1 MNNELRYSFY
11 HFKKTLIRLAL
22 MVLYSLIVVNSEIH
36 NSWSTNRAGQMY
48 HSFSFSDFAINIL
61 ILGFIV
67 AILEF
72 AEFKNRRNL
81 DTWYSLPVDRWKI
94 AVIHFINGA
103 VQLFIAHTLSF
114 IWGIICVAPFIK
126 ECSLNMGYMF
136 AMYFAVLGLGLVF
149 YGFTI
154 FPFMVANNTLDGV
167 IFAISYNIVPLVLV
181 GFFESLTRSNYF
193 SSYETG
199 LIDITY
205 DVAHVLCTN
214 FYPGKGSADVL
225 KSIDIVMLVVWVI
238 IGLACLAM
246 AIVLFDRKPA
256 EKIGGTSDSILG
268 YTLIIPIT
276 MILTV
281 LMAGGTPIIG
291 TLYGIVTFI
300 GYIIFRRGIKL
311 HIPDIVVITVVTIL
325 ANIPVEYVH
334 WMRKLIIGTA
344 GIFH

>member
-1 MNNELRYSFY
+1 MSNELRYSVY

-22 MVLYSLIVVNSEIH
+22 MTLYSLIVINSEVH
-36 NSWSTNRAGQMY
+36 NSWQSGIGKELH
-48 HSFSFSDFAINIL
+48 HSFSFTDFSVNIL
-61 ILGFIV
+61 LLGFVV
-67 AILEF
+67 AMLEF

-81 DTWYSLPVDRWKI
+81 DTWFSLPVERWKI
-94 AVIHFINGA
+94 ATIHFVNGA

-114 IWGIICVAPFIK
+114 IWGVICVSPYIK

-136 AMYFAVLGLGLVF
+136 AMYFAVLGLGLVY
-149 YGFTI
+149 YGLMI
-154 FPFMVANNTLDGV
+154 FPFMVANNTVDGV
-167 IFAISYNIVPLVLV
+167 IFAISYNIVPLVVL
-181 GFFESLTRSNYF
+181 GFLESLVKRNGF
-193 SSYETG
+193 SSYEEG
-199 LIDITY
+199 LISITY
-205 DVAHVLCTN
+205 DVAHMLCTN
-214 FYPGKGSADVL
+214 FYIERGRPDTL
-225 KSIDIVMLVVWVI
+225 ETTDIVWMVI
-238 IGLACLAM
+238 WIVIGLAGLVL
-246 AIVLFDRKPA
+246 AIVLFDRKRA

-268 YTLIIPIT
+268 YRLIIPVI

-281 LMAGGTPIIG
+281 LMSGGTPIIG

-311 HIPDIVVITVVTIL
+311 HIPDIVVIAVVTIL